1 MGAKPLGRTP
11 ATLHHGRKSDDGKRN
26 PERIGAIRAVSVE
39 HTRVS
44 CRVCENEELKQSFPV
59 RKFIGGAPNLT
70 IARFLSFISTSEWH
84 AQFRD
89 VLVVGGRSPVV
100 LQPADFGRG
109 GLNGMF
115 QDSRT
120 GS

>member
-1 MGAKPLGRTP
+1 MPLGRTP
-11 ATLHHGRKSDDGKRN
+11 GTLHHGRKSDDGKRN

-59 RKFIGGAPNLT
+59 RKFICGAPNLT

-89 VLVVGGRSPVV
+89 VLVVGGEVRWCCSWRI
-100 LQPADFGRG
+100 LEG
-109 GLNGMF
+109 GLNGVF
-115 QDSRT
+115 KDSRA